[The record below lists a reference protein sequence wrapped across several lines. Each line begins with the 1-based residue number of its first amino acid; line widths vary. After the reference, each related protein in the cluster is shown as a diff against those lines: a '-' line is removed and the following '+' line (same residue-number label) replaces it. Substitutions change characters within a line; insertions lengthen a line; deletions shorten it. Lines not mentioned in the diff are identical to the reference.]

1 MLEPNF
7 QGLDPSTATYYIY
20 HLGQVTLPVPQFP
33 STYCIILYIFRLEY
47 YFQMKWTDIYEV
59 LEPCQVYAS

>member
-20 HLGQVTLPVPQFP
+20 HLGQVTLPVPQTP
-33 STYCIILYIFRLEY
+33 TLQNEQQQLVGCGELSISYKACKIT
-47 YFQMKWTDIYEV
+47 
-59 LEPCQVYAS
+59 